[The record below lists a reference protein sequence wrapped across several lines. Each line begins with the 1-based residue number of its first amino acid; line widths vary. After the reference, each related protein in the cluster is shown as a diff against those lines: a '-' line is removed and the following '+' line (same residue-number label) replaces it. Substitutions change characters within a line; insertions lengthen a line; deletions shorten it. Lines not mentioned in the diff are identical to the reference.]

1 MSLTALRAR
10 EAANRIALEHLH
22 TNPAITEALPALAEL
37 TGQTIEAL
45 EKALAAHHSKAQ
57 AIKAS
62 DRLTDRAKAE
72 DLAALKDQ
80 TRRAIVQILNQG
92 GLEANLQRIEAEA
105 TNQLARTRK
114 QYTTGKDPAE
124 ALVSR
129 MDQAEAR
136 AEARRVRAEAKE
148 EHNARLEAAKAAGVV
163 LSDDEK
169 TFQDPVAAQ
178 FLAACKTYSPEKE
191 AFISALEAPPF
202 GVSVLPQEVID
213 QGRQAIKQVVCR
225 DLLAA
230 QASAQVR
237 LAQAK
242 ELARIAEQA
251 MHHLPGQ
258 QEDRPLMTDQDR
270 QRATA

>member
-1 MSLTALRAR
+1 MSLTALQMK
-10 EAANRIALEHLH
+10 EAAHRIALALQA

-45 EKALAAHHSKAQ
+45 EKALAGHHSKAV

-62 DRLTDRAKAE
+62 DRLTDRAKSE

-80 TRRAIVQILNQG
+80 TRRAIVQILNQD

-124 ALVSR
+124 ALVAR
-129 MDQAEAR
+129 LDQQEAR
-136 AEARRVRAEAKE
+136 AEARRVREEAHQAHK
-148 EHNARLEAAKAAGVV
+148 AKLEAAKAAGVV
-163 LSDDEK
+163 LSDEEK
-169 TFQDPVAAQ
+169 EFQDPVKAQ
-178 FLAACKTYSPEKE
+178 YLEACKTYSPEKE

-202 GVSVLPQEVID
+202 GVSVLDPETIA
-213 QGRQAIKQVVCR
+213 QGKEAIKAVVCK

-237 LAQAK
+237 LGQAK
-242 ELARIAEQA
+242 ELAQIAEQA
-251 MHHLPGQ
+251 MHRLPGQ
-258 QEDRPLMTDQDR
+258 QEDRPFLSDQDR
-270 QRATA
+270 QGATT

>member
-1 MSLTALRAR
+1 MSLTALQMK
-10 EAANRIALEHLH
+10 EAAHRVALALQA
-22 TNPAITEALPALAEL
+22 TYPALKEALPALAEL
-37 TGQTIEAL
+37 AQVQIEAL
-45 EKALAAHHSKAQ
+45 SKALQEHGTKAQ

-62 DRLTDRAKAE
+62 DRLTDRAKGE

-80 TRRAIVQILNQG
+80 TRRAIVQILNQD
-92 GLEANLQRIEAEA
+92 GLEANLQRIEAET

-136 AEARRVRAEAKE
+136 AEARRVREEARQ
-148 EHNARLEAAKAAGVV
+148 EHKARLEAAKAAGVV
-163 LSDDEK
+163 LSDAEK
-169 TFQDPVAAQ
+169 EFQDPVAAQ
-178 FLAACKTYSPEKE
+178 FLEACKTYDQGKE
-191 AFISALEAPPF
+191 AFISALESPPY

-213 QGRQAIKQVVCR
+213 QGRDLIKGVVCK

-251 MHHLPGQ
+251 MNHLPGQ
-258 QEDRPLMTDQDR
+258 QEYRPLMTDQDR
-270 QRATA
+270 QGATA